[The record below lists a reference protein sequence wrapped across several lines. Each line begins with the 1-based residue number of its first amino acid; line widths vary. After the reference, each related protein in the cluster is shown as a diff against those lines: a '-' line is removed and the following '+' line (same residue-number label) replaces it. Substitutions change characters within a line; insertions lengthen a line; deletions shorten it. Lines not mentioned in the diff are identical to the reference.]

1 MKRGILVLV
10 LTAVITPVVT
20 AVDLG
25 VVSAADRIR
34 FEVCA
39 LDSSGIPSA
48 PDSGHVFVWFEG
60 ETNANA
66 ASYSNRWTSA
76 GAGSAEIDS
85 VRYASH
91 TYYYFVDSVAD
102 LDNDEGYGVY
112 TGVVVLYAKLLP
124 TQNRFTF
131 TLAGDELSD
140 YWAEVNRIGDS
151 IDAYDSWIARQA
163 TVTGVLTATVSDT
176 NVSGQQLAVMPEHWT
191 AADSTAYQGSAA
203 GLDSS
208 DIARA
213 VWNTPAANH
222 TVTGTFGAYL
232 DTTVSSFKIG
242 SGAFSTTLFA
252 YDTSNAQAVAGVRLS
267 VWNSDLSSLKAV
279 VMTGPLGSVGIN
291 ADSGS
296 YVVAAVAPGYVF
308 AAYDTIIVS
317 GSQID
322 TVRGYQFDPGTPASP
337 GLCRVHGYLFTSE
350 GVAENGA
357 RVSAWLSSGVTRLG
371 NLIISPTP
379 VSATTDQYGYF
390 YLDLV
395 PSSLLDGEPKYEIT
409 INRTDGTILRK
420 RVTVP
425 NSSQWQLAW

>member
-1 MKRGILVLV
+1 MKRGIIVLALV
-10 LTAVITPVVT
+10 TAVTRILS

-25 VVSAADRIR
+25 IVSGADRIR

-39 LDSSGIPSA
+39 LDSSGIPLT
-48 PDSGHVFVWFEG
+48 PDSGHVLVWFQG
-60 ETNANA
+60 ESTANA
-66 ASYSNRWTSA
+66 ASYSNRWTAA

-102 LDNDEGYGVY
+102 LDNDEGNGVF
-112 TGVVVLYAKLLP
+112 TGVVILYTKLLP
-124 TQNRFTF
+124 TPNRFTF

-140 YWAEVNRIGDS
+140 YWAEVGRIGDS

-163 TVTGVLTATVSDT
+163 TVTGVLTATASDT
-176 NVSGQQLAVMPEHWT
+176 NLSGQRLAVMPEHWT
-191 AADSTAYQGSAA
+191 AADSTAYQGSAS

-222 TVTGTFGAYL
+222 TVSGTFGAYL
-232 DTTVSSFKIG
+232 DTAVSSCTIG
-242 SGAFSTTLFA
+242 TGAFSTTLFA
-252 YDTSNAQAVAGVRLS
+252 FDTSNTQAVAGVRLS
-267 VWNSDLSSLKAV
+267 VWNSELTSLKAI

-296 YVVAAVAPGYVF
+296 YVLAATAPGYVF
-308 AAYDTIIVS
+308 APFDTIVVTC
-317 GSQID
+317 SQAD
-322 TVRGYQFDPGTPASP
+322 TIRGYQFDPGTPESP
-337 GLCRVHGYLFTSE
+337 SLCRLYGYLFTSE
-350 GVAENGA
+350 GVAEIGA
-357 RVSAWLSSGVTRLG
+357 RVTAWLPSGVTKVG
-371 NLIISPTP
+371 TLIISPTP
-379 VSATTDQYGYF
+379 VSATTDEYGYF

-395 PSSLLDGEPKYEIT
+395 PSPLLEGEPKYEIT

-420 RVTVP
+420 RVSVP
-425 NSSQWQLAW
+425 NSGQWQLAW